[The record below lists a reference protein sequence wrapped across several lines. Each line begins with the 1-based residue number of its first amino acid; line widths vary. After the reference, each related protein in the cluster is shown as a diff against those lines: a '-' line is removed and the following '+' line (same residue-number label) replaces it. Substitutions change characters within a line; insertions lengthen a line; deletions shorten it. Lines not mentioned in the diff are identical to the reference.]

1 MALRFQSD
9 SCTARKIQEASQYGH
24 ASFECA
30 RAPEDAPEA
39 RGGYECITS
48 SNGQYPMTI
57 KGCQECTSS
66 CGVGKKKNG
75 NGNGNKPDTS
85 SSSSRGLSTG
95 AKVSISVVVAII
107 GLIFIALLVNHFRVK
122 YSYI

>member
-85 SSSSRGLSTG
+85 SSSSRGLSTPAAG
-95 AKVSISVVVAII
+95 RCMEDPSGHRSRRITPWSPSTSTESQ
-107 GLIFIALLVNHFRVK
+107 R
-122 YSYI
+122 